1 MESLTVFDIVN
12 VVAVVSGVLGLFS
25 YVKSREKDNLKS
37 FQEQAQKDEEQNKSI
52 ALLKQKVEYLDSNT
66 KELKT
71 EIIEK
76 VNKVDS
82 KVDDLKYMLIE
93 FLAKTQK

>member
-1 MESLTVFDIVN
+1 MEHLTVFDIVN
-12 VVAVVSGVLGLFS
+12 VVALVSAILGILS
-25 YVKSREKDNLKS
+25 YVKSRDKDNIKS
-37 FQEQAQKDEEQNKSI
+37 FQEQTQKDEEQNKKI
-52 ALLKQKVEYLDSNT
+52 ALLEQKVNYLDSNT

-76 VNKVDS
+76 VTKVDS

-93 FLAKTQK
+93 FLAKNK

>member
-1 MESLTVFDIVN
+1 MESITAYDVVNIV
-12 VVAVVSGVLGLFS
+12 AIVSGVLGLYS
-25 YVKSREKDNLKS
+25 YIKGISKDNKES
-37 FQEQAQKDEEQNKSI
+37 FMEQAQKDEEQNKAI
-52 ALLKQKVEYLDSNT
+52 ALLKQKVDYLDSNT

-93 FLAKTQK
+93 FLAKNK